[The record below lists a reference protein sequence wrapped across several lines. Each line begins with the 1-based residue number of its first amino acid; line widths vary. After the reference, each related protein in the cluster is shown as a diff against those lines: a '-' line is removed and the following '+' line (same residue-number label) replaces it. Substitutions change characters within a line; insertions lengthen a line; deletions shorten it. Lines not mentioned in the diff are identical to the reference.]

1 MPLDPTALG
10 YISPTIPVSW
20 DERDTMLYALS
31 IGAGTDDLEY
41 TTENTAGVRLTA
53 TPSMPVVYC
62 QPSSDVWDR
71 LGEFDWSCLVHAAQ
85 SLELHAPMPP
95 VGAGS
100 ITTTITEMSDKGTA
114 AVVTARTELRDTDG
128 TSLATGDSTVFIR
141 GAGGWG
147 GGRGSTVTPP
157 PPEGPADREATVVT
171 AATQALLYRL
181 NADRNPLHSDPA
193 FARRANFDRPIL
205 HGLCTLGIGVL
216 SVARINHIPG
226 MQLQR
231 FSARF
236 ANSCYPGDALT
247 TRMWFPNGSTAAPE
261 AAPPGTAGARNVAFD
276 TLGPGGVAVLSRGA
290 ATFGPLT

>member
-10 YISPTIPVSW
+10 YTSPTIPVSW

-41 TTENTAGVRLTA
+41 TTENSIGVQLTT

-85 SLELHAPMPP
+85 SLELHTPMPP
-95 VGAGS
+95 AGTGS

-114 AVVTARTELRDTDG
+114 AVVTARTELRDNDG
-128 TSLATGDSTVFIR
+128 TPLATGDSTVFIR

-147 GGRGSTVTPP
+147 GDRGATGKPPTPEGHADRKATVT
-157 PPEGPADREATVVT
+157 T
-171 AATQALLYRL
+171 APTQALLYRL

-193 FARRANFDRPIL
+193 FARKANFDRPIL
-205 HGLCTLGIGVL
+205 HGLCTLGIAIL
-216 SVARINHIPG
+216 SVARTKHTPG

-247 TRMWFPNGSTAAPE
+247 TRMWFTNGSTAAPE
-261 AAPPGTAGARNVAFD
+261 AAPPGTTGSRNVAFD
-276 TLGPGGVAVLSRGA
+276 TLGPGGVAILSQGA
-290 ATFGPLT
+290 ATFGPPT

>member
-10 YISPTIPVSW
+10 YTSPTIPVSW

-31 IGAGTDDLEY
+31 IGAGIDDLEY
-41 TTENTAGVRLTA
+41 TTENTAGVRLIA

-71 LGEFDWSCLVHAAQ
+71 LGDFDWSCLVHAAQ
-85 SLELHAPMPP
+85 SLELHTPIPP
-95 VGAGS
+95 AGAGS
-100 ITTTITEMSDKGTA
+100 ITTTITKMSDKGTA
-114 AVVTARTELRDTDG
+114 AVVTARTELRDSDG

-147 GGRGSTVTPP
+147 GDRGATATPP
-157 PPEGPADREATVVT
+157 TPEGPADRNATVIT
-171 AATQALLYRL
+171 APTQALLYRL

-193 FARRANFDRPIL
+193 FARKANFDRPIL
-205 HGLCTLGIGVL
+205 HGLCTLGIAIL
-216 SVARINHIPG
+216 SVARINHTPG
-226 MQLQR
+226 LQLRR

-247 TRMWFPNGSTAAPE
+247 TRMWTTDESTVAP
-261 AAPPGTAGARNVAFD
+261 AVASPVTTDHRNVAFD
-276 TLGPGGVAVLSRGA
+276 TIGPGGDVILSQGV
-290 ATFGPLT
+290 ATFGPMA